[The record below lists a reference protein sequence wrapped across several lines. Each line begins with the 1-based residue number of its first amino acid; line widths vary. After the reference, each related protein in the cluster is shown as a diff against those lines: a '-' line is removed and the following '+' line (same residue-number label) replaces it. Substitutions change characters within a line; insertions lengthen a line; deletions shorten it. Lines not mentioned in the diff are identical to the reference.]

1 MIKLEDLTI
10 KLKTNFNIDDSDAV
24 EELLSK
30 GYSQEDMMSS
40 ALDACEGDIDEQL
53 VEASHEIQQLYH
65 YNITRFDTIIRSIS
79 EFYISAEID
88 DTEYDSPE
96 QAKDE
101 FIKRVIEVLTSGYY
115 TGDTTFFGEFDDV
128 IPVSMTLEEIESEA

>member
-40 ALDACEGDIDEQL
+40 ALNACEGDIDEQL
-53 VEASHEIQQLYH
+53 VEASQ
-65 YNITRFDTIIRSIS
+65 N
-79 EFYISAEID
+79 
-88 DTEYDSPE
+88 
-96 QAKDE
+96 
-101 FIKRVIEVLTSGYY
+101 FI
-115 TGDTTFFGEFDDV
+115 
-128 IPVSMTLEEIESEA
+128 

>member
-40 ALDACEGDIDEQL
+40 ALDACESDIDEQL
-53 VEASHEIQQLYH
+53 VEASHEIQRLYH
-65 YNITRFDTIIRSIS
+65 YNITRFDTIIRSVS

-88 DTEYDSPE
+88 ETEYDSPG

-101 FIKRVIEVLTSGYY
+101 FIKRVIEVLTGGYY

>member
-40 ALDACEGDIDEQL
+40 ALNTCEGDIDEQL
-53 VEASHEIQQLYH
+53 VEASHEIQRLYH
-65 YNITRFDTIIRSIS
+65 YNITRFDTIIRSVS

-88 DTEYDSPE
+88 ETEYDSPE

-128 IPVSMTLEEIESEA
+128 IPVSMTLEAIEE

>member
-30 GYSQEDMMSS
+30 GYSQEDMMYS
-40 ALDACEGDIDEQL
+40 ALNACEGDIDEQL
-53 VEASHEIQQLYH
+53 VEASHEIQRLYH
-65 YNITRFDTIIRSIS
+65 YNITRFDTIIRSVS

-88 DTEYDSPE
+88 ETEYDSPG

-101 FIKRVIEVLTSGYY
+101 FIKRVIEVLTGGYY